1 MLSTSSLSS
10 ALILKAVKG
19 KPIIQPM
26 LAGLKLRNSGNVFER
41 NDGRPG
47 RSPPMEL
54 TRGKQLA
61 ARLRTLVPGGCHT
74 YAKGDDQYPELA
86 PALIARGKGCHV
98 WDVDGNEF
106 IEYGMGLRAV
116 TLGHAYPKVVEA
128 VRASLELGTN
138 FTRPAPQ
145 ELACA
150 EAFLGLIEGAE
161 MVKFTKDGSTATS
174 AALKLARRATGRQLV
189 AICADHPFF
198 SYDDWFICTTTSD
211 GGIPRVVY
219 DQTVQ
224 FHYNDL
230 ASLRAQF
237 AAHRGEIAAVFLEPA
252 RIEEPARG
260 FLAELV
266 ALSHAE
272 GAVVVFDETITGFRW
287 HLRGAQGLYGVV
299 PDLSVF
305 GKGMANGFS
314 QSALAGKRDVMHW
327 GGRDRPEEDVFLLST
342 THGVE
347 TPAVAAAI
355 ATMEVYRTEPV
366 IEHLHRVGARL
377 AEGLRQVSAR
387 HGLTEHVLPVGRPC
401 NLFFGTRDLLGK
413 PSQAFRT
420 LFLQE
425 LIKRGVLG
433 PSFVVSYSHS
443 DEDIDRTI
451 DAIDGALSVYSR
463 AMAAG
468 TTDGLLVGA
477 PSRAVFGRR

>member
-1 MLSTSSLSS
+1 
-10 ALILKAVKG
+10 
-19 KPIIQPM
+19 
-26 LAGLKLRNSGNVFER
+26 
-41 NDGRPG
+41 
-47 RSPPMEL
+47 MEL

-61 ARLRTLVPGGCHT
+61 ARLRQVVPGGCHT
-74 YAKGDDQYPELA
+74 YAKGDDQYPELS
-86 PALIARGKGCHV
+86 PALIARGKGCRV

-116 TLGHAYPKVVEA
+116 TLGHAYPRVVEA

-138 FTRPAPQ
+138 FTRPAPE
-145 ELACA
+145 ELTCA
-150 EAFLGLIEGAE
+150 EAFLSLIQGAE
-161 MVKFTKDGSTATS
+161 MVKFTKDGSTASS
-174 AALKLARRATGRQLV
+174 AAVKLARRATGRELV
-189 AICADHPFF
+189 AICAEHPFF

-211 GGIPRVVY
+211 GGIPRAIY
-219 DQTVQ
+219 EQTVQ

-230 ASLRAQF
+230 ASLRAQL
-237 AAHRGEIAAVFLEPA
+237 AAHRGKIAAVILEPA
-252 RIEEPARG
+252 RIEEPAPG

-272 GAVVVFDETITGFRW
+272 GAAVIFDETITGFRW
-287 HLRGAQGLYGVV
+287 HLRGAQGLYGVT

-314 QSALAGKRDVMHW
+314 QSALAGKRELMHW
-327 GGRDRPEEDVFLLST
+327 GGRDHRDEDVFLLST

-347 TPAVAAAI
+347 TPAVVAAI

-377 AEGLRQVSAR
+377 AEGLRQASAR
-387 HGLTEHVLPVGRPC
+387 HGLSNHVMPVGRAC
-401 NLFFGTRDLLGK
+401 NLFFGTRDRDGH
-413 PSQAFRT
+413 PSQPFRT

-433 PSFVVSYSHS
+433 PSFVVSYSHR

-451 DAIDGALSVYSR
+451 DAVDGALAVYAQAMSAGSV
-463 AMAAG
+463 
-468 TTDGLLVGA
+468 DGLLVGP
-477 PSRAVFGRR
+477 PSRPVFGRR

>member
-1 MLSTSSLSS
+1 
-10 ALILKAVKG
+10 V
-19 KPIIQPM
+19 
-26 LAGLKLRNSGNVFER
+26 
-41 NDGRPG
+41 
-47 RSPPMEL
+47 EL

-61 ARLRTLVPGGCHT
+61 ARLRRLVPGGCHT

-116 TLGHAYPKVVEA
+116 TLGHAYPRVVEA

-150 EAFLGLIEGAE
+150 EAFLALIDGAD
-161 MVKFTKDGSTATS
+161 MVKFTKDGSTANS
-174 AALKLARRATGRQLV
+174 AAVKLARRATGRDLV
-189 AICADHPFF
+189 AICAEHPFF

-211 GGIPRVVY
+211 GGIPRVIHE
-219 DQTVQ
+219 QTVQ

-237 AAHRGEIAAVFLEPA
+237 AAHPGQIAAVVLEAARLDEPA
-252 RIEEPARG
+252 PG
-260 FLAELV
+260 FLTELV

-272 GAVVVFDETITGFRW
+272 GALVIFDETITGFRW
-287 HLRGAQGLYGVV
+287 HARGAQGFYGVV

-314 QSALAGKRDVMHW
+314 QSALAGKREVMEW
-327 GGRDRPEEDVFLLST
+327 GARDRADQDVFLLST
-342 THGVE
+342 THGAE
-347 TPAVAAAI
+347 IPALAAAI

-366 IEHLHRVGARL
+366 VEHLHRVGARL
-377 AEGLRQVSAR
+377 AEGVRQASAR
-387 HGLTEHVLPVGRPC
+387 HGLSKHVMPVGRPC
-401 NLFFGTRDLLGK
+401 HLFFGTLDPAGT
-413 PSQAFRT
+413 PSQPFRT

-425 LIKRGVLG
+425 LIRRGVLG
-433 PSFVVSYSHS
+433 PSFVVSYSHQ
-443 DEDIDRTI
+443 DDDIDRTI
-451 DAIDGALSVYSR
+451 DAVDGALAVYAR
-463 AMAAG
+463 AMATG
-468 TTDGLLVGA
+468 SVDGLLTGP
-477 PSRAVFGRR
+477 PSRRTYGRR